1 MSKFYGGPHRPGLF
15 MEPLTTEE
23 DVLAKELMLRGMTF
37 YEANQFLR
45 VVVDYVERKLLPT
58 LRSEL

>member
-1 MSKFYGGPHRPGLF
+1 MTKYFGGPHRPGLF

-23 DVLAKELMLRGMTF
+23 DTFAMELMKKGMTF

-45 VVVDYVERKLLPT
+45 KVVDYSERFIN
-58 LRSEL
+58 RNEE